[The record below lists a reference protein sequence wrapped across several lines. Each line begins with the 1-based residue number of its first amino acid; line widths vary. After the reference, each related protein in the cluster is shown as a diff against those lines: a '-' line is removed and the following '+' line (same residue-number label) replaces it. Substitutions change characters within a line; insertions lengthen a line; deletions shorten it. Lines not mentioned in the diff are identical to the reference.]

1 MVNVIVLK
9 KLLYNQLCYIADVG
23 SIVWVWLLIQK
34 KICFS
39 VTNQYRNV
47 RETYFIFAQLFA
59 PFTILINHDK
69 VKINIPKRI
78 VSPLINSWEYY
89 VMLKNI

>member
-1 MVNVIVLK
+1 MLYRWCGVNCL
-9 KLLYNQLCYIADVG
+9 
-23 SIVWVWLLIQK
+23 SLIINTK